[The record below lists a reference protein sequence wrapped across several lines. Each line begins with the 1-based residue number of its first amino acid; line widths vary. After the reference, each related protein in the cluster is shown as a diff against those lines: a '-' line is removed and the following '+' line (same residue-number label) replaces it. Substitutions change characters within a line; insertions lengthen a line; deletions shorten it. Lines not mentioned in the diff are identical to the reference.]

1 MGDQWDGGPLGL
13 ADDGVTNEKGDQWDG
28 GPVIWGTN
36 EMGYQWAPIM
46 YWGNQW
52 VGRPMRRGPMR
63 WGTSERIPVR
73 WTPSTAVLICH
84 YGICYYRWTPLY
96 TTPGVILTHLKQ
108 NKYVQIVT
116 AWHEKIMI
124 CLLFVCIGFRI
135 FRLKTSVMQ
144 WYTHCLHPHTSR
156 WVCRCLGLV
165 SIWPGHATCWTNSR
179 VAIDP
184 SHKSHNALEKY
195 SMMHHFV
202 TEMCTFLLQNVA
214 FWDSCNFYCTVITPK
229 LPSHFICADC
239 VYLCT

>member
-1 MGDQWDGGPLGL
+1 
-13 ADDGVTNEKGDQWDG
+13 
-28 GPVIWGTN
+28 
-36 EMGYQWAPIM
+36 
-46 YWGNQW
+46 
-52 VGRPMRRGPMR
+52 MR

-108 NKYVQIVT
+108 NKCVQIVT

-202 TEMCTFLLQNVA
+202 TEMCTRAHFCCKMLHFGIRVSSIVPLLRQSYPLILFVRIVCT
-214 FWDSCNFYCTVITPK
+214 FVHKEGDFDSQSFFS
-229 LPSHFICADC
+229 L
-239 VYLCT
+239 L